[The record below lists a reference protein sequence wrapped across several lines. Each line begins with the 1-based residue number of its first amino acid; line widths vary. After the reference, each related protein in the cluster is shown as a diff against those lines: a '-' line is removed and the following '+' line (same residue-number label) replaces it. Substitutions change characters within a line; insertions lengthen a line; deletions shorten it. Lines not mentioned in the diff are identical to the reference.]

1 MNFLNLKLP
10 SLANRSSMKTGVID
24 YGSSKK
30 NGGHNHQTN
39 KGADRTPAQKAGD
52 IQAGKTKSEKSS

>member
-1 MNFLNLKLP
+1 
-10 SLANRSSMKTGVID
+10 MKTGVID